1 MHIPLS
7 PSPLLPSLFR
17 QSPQVLGGRPG
28 PLDPCGS
35 ALVRPGRTT
44 EGSLIPISI
53 LILSSGGLVVLR
65 PMGVGVERVFHD
77 PVFGQGGVR
86 GETFEF
92 AFPGVFFGF
101 DVFVFFTS
109 R

>member
-1 MHIPLS
+1 
-7 PSPLLPSLFR
+7 
-17 QSPQVLGGRPG
+17 
-28 PLDPCGS
+28 
-35 ALVRPGRTT
+35 
-44 EGSLIPISI
+44 
-53 LILSSGGLVVLR
+53 
-65 PMGVGVERVFHD
+65 MGVDVERIFHD
-77 PVFGQGGVR
+77 PVFGQGSVR